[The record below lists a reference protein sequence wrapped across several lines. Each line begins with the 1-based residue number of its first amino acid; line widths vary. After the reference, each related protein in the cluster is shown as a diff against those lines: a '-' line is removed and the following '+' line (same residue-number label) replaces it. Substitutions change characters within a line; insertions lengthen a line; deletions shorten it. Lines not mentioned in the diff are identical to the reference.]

1 MSEPSKSL
9 SLEPKRREPIDTA
22 VNIGLIALLAV
33 WCLYIAQP
41 FVAPVIWGII
51 IAVGSYPLFRR
62 LQRGTGLTDGRA
74 AALYTLILLAV
85 LITPAVI
92 LGEALVEEVQGLS
105 TGLKQGTLEIPAP
118 SETVKGWPLIGE
130 RLHQLWA
137 QASADPKGTL
147 GQFEPQVKEVIRWLV
162 KSAAGVGVGILM
174 FVFSIIVAG
183 VFLANAP
190 GGRRAA
196 ETLLTRVLGE
206 RGKPMTDLA
215 QSTVNS
221 VVNGILGI
229 AVAQTILA
237 GVGFV
242 VMGIPGAGV
251 LAMICLVLAVVQIDI
266 LLVLIPLSIY
276 AFSVA
281 GTGAAI
287 AFLAWNLAVGLMNNV
302 LKPILLG
309 RGVEAPMAVIFVGAI
324 GGLIA
329 HGIIGLFVGAVV
341 FVLGYTL
348 FRNWIDE
355 AGEAS
360 EPGRREA
367 G

>member
-1 MSEPSKSL
+1 MNEPANNLL
-9 SLEPKRREPIDTA
+9 SDPKRRGPIDTA
-22 VNIGLIALLAV
+22 VNIGLVALLAA
-33 WCLYIAQP
+33 WCLYIALP

-51 IAVGSYPLFRR
+51 IAVGSYPLYRW
-62 LQRGTGLTDGRA
+62 LQRKTGLTDGRTA
-74 AALYTLILLAV
+74 LLYTLILLAI

-92 LGEALVEEVQGLS
+92 LGQAMVEEAQGLS
-105 TGLKQGTLEIPAP
+105 TGLQEGTLQISAP
-118 SETVKGWPLIGE
+118 SENVKGWPLIGE
-130 RLHQLWA
+130 QVHRLWS

-147 GQFEPQVKEVIRWLV
+147 GQFEPQVKELLRWVV
-162 KSAAGVGVGILM
+162 KSAAGVGLGILM
-174 FVFSIIVAG
+174 FVFSIIIAG

-215 QSTVNS
+215 QSTVSS

-242 VMGIPGAGV
+242 LMGIPGAGV

-287 AFLAWNLAVGLMNNV
+287 AFLVWNLLVGLMNNV

-348 FRNWIDE
+348 FRNWVDE
-355 AGEAS
+355 AGEA
-360 EPGRREA
+360 PGTERQEA

>member
-1 MSEPSKSL
+1 MNEPANNL
-9 SLEPKRREPIDTA
+9 LQEPKRRGPIDTA
-22 VNIGLIALLAV
+22 VNIGLVALLTT
-33 WCLYIAQP
+33 WCLYIALP
-41 FVAPVIWGII
+41 FVAPVIWGVI
-51 IAVGSYPLFRR
+51 IAVGSYPLYRW
-62 LQRGTGLTDGRA
+62 LQRKTGLTDGRTA
-74 AALYTLILLAV
+74 LLYTLILLAI

-92 LGEALVEEVQGLS
+92 LGQAMVEEAQGLS
-105 TGLKQGTLEIPAP
+105 TGLQEGTLKISAP
-118 SETVKGWPLIGE
+118 SESVKGWPLIGE
-130 RLHQLWA
+130 QVHRLWS

-147 GQFEPQVKEVIRWLV
+147 GQFEPQVKELVRWVV
-162 KSAAGVGVGILM
+162 KSAAGVGLGILM
-174 FVFSIIVAG
+174 FVFSIIIAG

-196 ETLLTRVLGE
+196 ETLLTRLLGE

-215 QSTVNS
+215 QSTVSS

-242 VMGIPGAGV
+242 LMGIPGAGV

-287 AFLAWNLAVGLMNNV
+287 AFLVWNLLVGLMNNV

-348 FRNWIDE
+348 FRNWVDE
-355 AGEAS
+355 AGEA
-360 EPGRREA
+360 PGTERQEA